1 MGDVAEQS
9 VWIMCCGEVG
19 RHVARLYQQ
28 DGVRAIGWVRT
39 GHALRAGQAQGT
51 SLRRGKFDASCYIP
65 FYTHENAKVFWFAPP
80 PARGEQD
87 IRLRRFLSATGGS
100 LQRLVLLVRVGC
112 GQANARGKRYADAEA
127 AAREWAQQHR
137 RELVI
142 LRLADCY
149 NPCSADRLATVC
161 KYAMDEADHGSCHEV
176 ACV

>member
-19 RHVARLYQQ
+19 RQVAKLYQQ

-51 SLRRGKFDASCYIP
+51 S
-65 FYTHENAKVFWFAPP
+65 
-80 PARGEQD
+80 
-87 IRLRRFLSATGGS
+87 LRRFLSATGGS

-149 NPCSADRLATVC
+149 NPCSADHLATVC
-161 KYAMDEADHGSCHEV
+161 KYAMDGADHGSCHEV
-176 ACV
+176 AGV